1 MGEGKNI
8 LNTFGI
14 YQDDNIPF
22 MTVVIIMTLKNFII
36 FKNIRKSV
44 SKILFQR
51 WKAAREKTEFM
62 SQVESEFT
70 MLSHF

>member
-1 MGEGKNI
+1 
-8 LNTFGI
+8 
-14 YQDDNIPF
+14 

-44 SKILFQR
+44 SKILFKR
-51 WKAAREKTEFM
+51 WKTAREKTEFM

>member
-1 MGEGKNI
+1 
-8 LNTFGI
+8 
-14 YQDDNIPF
+14 